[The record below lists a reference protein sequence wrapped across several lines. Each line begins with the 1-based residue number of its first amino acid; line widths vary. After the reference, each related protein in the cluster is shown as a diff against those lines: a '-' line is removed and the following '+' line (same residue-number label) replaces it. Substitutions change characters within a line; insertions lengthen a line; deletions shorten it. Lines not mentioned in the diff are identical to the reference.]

1 MELTMKMLFIAG
13 ILSITACNS
22 VEESDAFGQF
32 EAEEVTI
39 SAEANGKL
47 LTFSIEEGERLQAGQ
62 RVGKIDTVSLVLKRN
77 ELVAM
82 KATIQSSLSQLE
94 AQAEVYRSQKATAR
108 KTYERLLELQKDEA
122 ATQQQLDDIEGTLNT
137 LEKQIDAVIAQ
148 KNAVFAEMNTMQV
161 RIEQIKERLQKTT
174 IFNPIEGVV
183 LSTFAQPME
192 LMAEGRALYE
202 IADTEA
208 LLLRVYV
215 SGAQLPDVVL
225 GQEVEVWVDE
235 NEKENRSLSGRVS
248 WISSKAEFTPQMIQ
262 TKEERVSQMYAVKIV
277 VQNPDGRLKIGMPGE
292 VNF

>member
-1 MELTMKMLFIAG
+1 MELTMKMLLIAG
-13 ILSITACNS
+13 ILSFTACNS
-22 VEESDAFGQF
+22 VKESDAFGQF

-62 RVGKIDTVSLVLKRN
+62 RVGKIDTVSLVLKRD
-77 ELVAM
+77 ELVAI

-108 KTYERLLELQKDEA
+108 KTYVRLLELQKDEA
-122 ATQQQLDDIEGTLNT
+122 ATQQQLDDIEGTLYT

-183 LSTFAQPME
+183 LSKFAQPME
-192 LMAEGRALYE
+192 LMAEGRPLYE

-208 LLLRVYV
+208 LILRVYV

-235 NEKENRSLSGRVS
+235 NENENRSLTGRIS